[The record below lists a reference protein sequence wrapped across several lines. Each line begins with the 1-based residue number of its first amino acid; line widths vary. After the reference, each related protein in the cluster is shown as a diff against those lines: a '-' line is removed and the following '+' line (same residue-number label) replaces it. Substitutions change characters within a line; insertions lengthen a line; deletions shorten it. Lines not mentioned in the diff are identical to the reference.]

1 MRLFNNYGLRISIL
15 LYLFLH
21 IYTAFNEQSFLEQIL
36 PIFGLAI
43 ILFAVLSTPLT
54 DFKLPIFIL
63 AIAISILLFSGS
75 DIVIGLLSGMTEMR
89 NVIGLLVVI
98 PIISWVLQEEP
109 YIEDMMGVFQGFIN
123 TSRRF
128 YFTLV
133 SLTQVLTYFLL
144 FGSINMMYQF
154 VDIVLKN
161 QKGEMWERYKGT
173 ALLRGYALSTLWV
186 VTVPSFVVVV
196 DTLGASIYISIAQG
210 FGIALIG
217 TFIAVLL
224 VSYAERK
231 HNLDITSVL
240 QKEIE
245 SVLLHASDDKKVRM
259 QKVIEFFVLFFSL
272 FGAIFFIYG
281 VWKVSLMILIPVV
294 IIIWVIS
301 FYIYKR
307 RPYKLKTIAKEYFS
321 IGLARQSYQ
330 VTLMLSIGT
339 LIYALNQTDFAENVV
354 GGLNF
359 LESHVSWLNPLY
371 LLPFIVIFLGFL
383 GLGPLTVMV
392 LMAGILNSLALP
404 YPPELIVLAITS
416 GSVISILISP
426 MIMPLI
432 ILSATNG
439 LSLFTNGIKFNWKF
453 SILFYIVTQLYIQ
466 FMIQFW

>member
-109 YIEDMMGVFQGFIN
+109 YIEDMMGVFQCFIN
-123 TSRRF
+123 TSRMF

-245 SVLLHASDDKKVRM
+245 SVLLHASDDKKVRK

-307 RPYKLKTIAKEYFS
+307 RPYKLKTIGKEYFS
-321 IGLARQSYQ
+321 IRLARQSYL

-354 GGLNF
+354 RGLNF

-383 GLGPLTVMV
+383 GLG
-392 LMAGILNSLALP
+392 
-404 YPPELIVLAITS
+404 
-416 GSVISILISP
+416 
-426 MIMPLI
+426 
-432 ILSATNG
+432 
-439 LSLFTNGIKFNWKF
+439 
-453 SILFYIVTQLYIQ
+453 
-466 FMIQFW
+466 